1 MTKNSRLRSELV
13 KWLETYWNAGISG
26 DLATGSTFLKDD
38 FYNTQ
43 VAKGKI
49 RSRKQGQTNSQ
60 ITLRIQ
66 QTNFPDLKAGNG
78 KVCLSGFFW
87 QLVSKIRTPGP
98 CVFFPTTGIILL
110 IHLYSGFR

>member
-26 DLATGSTFLKDD
+26 ALATGSIFLKDD
-38 FYNTQ
+38 FYHSRVTE
-43 VAKGKI
+43 GKTC
-49 RSRKQGQTNSQ
+49 SRKQDLTNSQ
-60 ITLRIQ
+60 NTLRIQ

-87 QLVSKIRTPGP
+87 QLISKIRTPGP